1 MPHLVSFMHRPSR
14 IRPSARHAQPRAHV
28 MSGTPLPKNS
38 LPSMAQ
44 LRAFEAVARLHGIR
58 RAADS
63 LRLDHGVVSRH
74 VRSLE
79 AWSGVQLI
87 RSASGVTALTDEGL
101 RYYRRISAALAE
113 INESTRELITR
124 GQERRLR
131 ISCVPGLASQ
141 WLTSRLIA
149 FQKLNPDLELEL
161 HPGDQC
167 PDLARYEADV
177 DIRYSPGEKSAS
189 SQVSGG
195 VRRIEIARP
204 AVVAVASPTLAAS
217 LQGLKRPVDFLNVPF
232 LHEESEQ
239 QWQDWL
245 LQQGVKPA
253 GRLRGIHLWHAHL
266 TVEAARRGHGVA
278 LANALLVGDD
288 LASGRLVRLPE
299 GDKSAKR
306 VTLGAYT
313 FAARAD
319 GWQSSGIARFRR
331 WIIRMMRTYLEQH
344 PGRSVQASPHRHERD
359 EHDHRIE

>member
-1 MPHLVSFMHRPSR
+1 MTHLVSFMHQPSR
-14 IRPSARHAQPRAHV
+14 MRTPATRRAHPLSQNEPDV
-28 MSGTPLPKNS
+28 MSGKPVPKNS

-79 AWSGVQLI
+79 EWSGVQLI
-87 RSASGVTALTDEGL
+87 RSASGVTTLTDEGS

-113 INESTRELITR
+113 ISESTRELITR
-124 GQERRLR
+124 GQDRRLR

-149 FQKLNPDLELEL
+149 FQKINPDLELEL
-161 HPGDQC
+161 HPVDQC
-167 PDLARYEADV
+167 PDLSRYEADV

-189 SQVSGG
+189 SRVSGA

-204 AVVAVASPTLAAS
+204 AVMAVASRALAAS
-217 LQGLKRPVDFLNVPF
+217 LHSVKRPADLLNVPF

-253 GRLRGIHLWHAHL
+253 GRLRGIYLWHAHL
-266 TVEAARRGHGVA
+266 TVEAARRGQGVA

-288 LASGRLVRLPE
+288 LATGRLVRLPE
-299 GDKSAKR
+299 GDPSAR
-306 VTLGAYT
+306 QVTLGAYT

-319 GWQSSGIARFRR
+319 RWQSSGIARFRR
-331 WIIRMMRTYLEQH
+331 WIIRVMRAHLKQH
-344 PGRSVQASPHRHERD
+344 PGLGAHLNE
-359 EHDHRIE
+359 

>member
-1 MPHLVSFMHRPSR
+1 
-14 IRPSARHAQPRAHV
+14 
-28 MSGTPLPKNS
+28 MSEKPLPKNP

-63 LRLDHGVVSRH
+63 LQLDHGVVSRH
-74 VRSLE
+74 IRSLE
-79 AWSGVQLI
+79 EWSGVQLV
-87 RSASGVTALTDEGL
+87 RSTSGVTALTDEGL

-113 INESTRELITR
+113 ISESTRELITR
-124 GQERRLR
+124 GQQGRLR

-161 HPGDQC
+161 RPGDQP
-167 PDLARYEADV
+167 PDLSRYEADV

-189 SQVSGG
+189 SHVSAS

-217 LQGLKRPVDFLNVPF
+217 LQPLKRPADFLNVPF

-245 LQQGVKPA
+245 LQQGVKPPD
-253 GRLRGIHLWHAHL
+253 RLKGIYLWHAHL

-278 LANALLVGDD
+278 LANALLAGDD
-288 LASGRLVRLPE
+288 LATGRLVRLPE
-299 GDKSAKR
+299 GDHSTKP

-313 FAARAD
+313 FAARVD
-319 GWQSSGIARFRR
+319 SWQTSGVARFRR
-331 WIIRMMRTYLEQH
+331 WIIQVMRTYLKQH
-344 PGRSVQASPHRHERD
+344 PGSGVQPG
-359 EHDHRIE
+359 